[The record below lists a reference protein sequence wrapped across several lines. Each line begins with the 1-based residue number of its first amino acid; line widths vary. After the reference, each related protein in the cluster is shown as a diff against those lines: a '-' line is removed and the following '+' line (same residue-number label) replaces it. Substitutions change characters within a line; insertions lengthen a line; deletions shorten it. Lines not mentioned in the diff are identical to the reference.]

1 MAILQELVPYL
12 ARGYTLQ
19 SVRGE
24 TIRPLG
30 GSMVEW
36 MKARGYRFE
45 PEKYSLGQMSA
56 MHDMWSWGVAF
67 TADGKN
73 VFLETEPARI
83 EQLIARGVNGA
94 VFAPSPSVRQS
105 TGAAPGTH

>member
-1 MAILQELVPYL
+1 MATLQELLPFL
-12 ARGYTLQ
+12 RQGYMLQ

-45 PEKYSLGQMSA
+45 PERYNLAEIRSMGDA
-56 MHDMWSWGVAF
+56 WSWGCCF
-67 TADGKN
+67 MGSGKS
-73 VFLETEPARI
+73 VFIETDIAAVEK
-83 EQLIARGVNGA
+83 LIARGVK
-94 VFAPSPSVRQS
+94 
-105 TGAAPGTH
+105 GAAYGAQPK